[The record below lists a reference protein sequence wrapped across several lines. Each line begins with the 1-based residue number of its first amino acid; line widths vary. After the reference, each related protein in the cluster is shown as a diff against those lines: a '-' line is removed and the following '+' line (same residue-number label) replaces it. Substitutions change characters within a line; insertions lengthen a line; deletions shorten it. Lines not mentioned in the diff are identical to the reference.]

1 MQNGKEENS
10 KKRYPVELDSIPL
23 NLNEYGL
30 RYLFLLDK
38 QLADLYLTFK
48 GLMNENIAEEDKVI
62 IDNLLSG
69 MELTIRHQSNILI
82 GTRNIRPM
90 RQYPRNGDK
99 NPSFVYYILDD
110 NDCKQFVV
118 LFKSLYCELDKEH
131 QIIISNFIR
140 KLLEKSSNSK

>member
-23 NLNEYGL
+23 NLNEFGL

-48 GLMNENIAEEDKVI
+48 ELVNENIAEEDKVI

-82 GTRNIRPM
+82 GSRNIRPM

-110 NDCKQFVV
+110 NDCKQYVE
-118 LFKSLYCELDKEH
+118 LFKSLYCELDKEQ

>member
-1 MQNGKEENS
+1 MQNGKEENN

-23 NLNEYGL
+23 NLNQYGL

-48 GLMNENIAEEDKVI
+48 ELMNENIAEEEKVI

-110 NDCKQFVV
+110 NDCKQYVE
-118 LFKSLYCELDKEH
+118 LFKSLYFKLDKEY
-131 QIIISNFIR
+131 QLIISNFIR